1 MQVCRLLVLGGLALV
16 VSCASIEAGE
26 VDVTPFAIKATD
38 LTMPS
43 HTVVDTSDGVTGF
56 HTGSSEITVTG
67 IPDDGTLAIRCWY
80 SGPATQAKIPQQ
92 CGTVGL
98 PPVRPVTGGKTF
110 YGAVSFVPYGKL
122 RVPGVDGF
130 LQPRRAPT
138 VSGHPAAVAL
148 ALAGALMFGF
158 GFRRSR
164 LRWLALIVFVACV
177 LAGALESSARGK
189 EFKFPPMTPGA
200 YQYTIAAGFVAE
212 SDATLR
218 KSASTNVT
226 LTVK

>member
-1 MQVCRLLVLGGLALV
+1 
-16 VSCASIEAGE
+16 
-26 VDVTPFAIKATD
+26 
-38 LTMPS
+38 
-43 HTVVDTSDGVTGF
+43 
-56 HTGSSEITVTG
+56 
-67 IPDDGTLAIRCWY
+67 
-80 SGPATQAKIPQQ
+80 
-92 CGTVGL
+92 
-98 PPVRPVTGGKTF
+98 
-110 YGAVSFVPYGKL
+110 
-122 RVPGVDGF
+122 
-130 LQPRRAPT
+130 
-138 VSGHPAAVAL
+138 
-148 ALAGALMFGF
+148 MFGF

-164 LRWLALIVFVACV
+164 LRWLALIVFVACI